1 MVTCTKRYVSNTKCT
16 VTFSKPENPLH
27 TNSKNYQIQ
36 YSNSNA
42 REVTQKK
49 NFSSLSFQYFSLRI
63 LLPILNFL
71 KILKIS
77 TNFENFNKF

>member
-63 LLPILNFL
+63 LLPITDIGV
-71 KILKIS
+71 KITKCQVCFS
-77 TNFENFNKF
+77 SW